1 MMSQSK
7 TICPHCKR
15 RPKDWHKEGC
25 PRSRRSIAALPSH
38 LASEY
43 VTRDRYG
50 FKYVATEHGLKRGKF
65 KR

>member
-1 MMSQSK
+1 M
-7 TICPHCKR
+7 
-15 RPKDWHKEGC
+15 
-25 PRSRRSIAALPSH
+25 LPSH

-50 FKYVATEHGLKRGKF
+50 FKYVATRWGLKRGKF